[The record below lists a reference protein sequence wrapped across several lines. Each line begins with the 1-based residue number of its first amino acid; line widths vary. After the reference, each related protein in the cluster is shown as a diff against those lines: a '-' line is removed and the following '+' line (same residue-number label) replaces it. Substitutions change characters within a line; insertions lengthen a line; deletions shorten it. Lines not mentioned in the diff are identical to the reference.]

1 MESIKQQVVRYSL
14 TALLVLL
21 VSPAWASV
29 GYAEGESLRVTGT
42 NVIMRSEPWRGAPV
56 VRTLDEYDHLT
67 FIGEYTVEPITV
79 TVRGES
85 VTEPFLRVRADNG
98 DEGWVFG
105 GLVASDTGANLL
117 PQKLELL
124 SPGDTEDDIIRY
136 YGRDYVAHDHRMTSS
151 ATRELLDI
159 LGTRRA
165 WEYYYF
171 RAGEGVAFGLED
183 GVIQSILVRQDEFGD
198 ELETYWRT
206 IDGYLN
212 HPLRPEC
219 HETPDSSN
227 CDDYLL

>member
-1 MESIKQQVVRYSL
+1 MKL
-14 TALLVLL
+14 TVLWSSFVLL
-21 VSPAWASV
+21 ISMWSSSVWGQVS
-29 GYAEGESLRVTGT
+29 YADGESLRVIGST
-42 NVIMRSEPWRGAPV
+42 VIMRAEPYQGAPV
-56 VRTLDEYDHLT
+56 VRTLDEYDHLV
-67 FIGEYTVEPITV
+67 FVGEYTVDPITV
-79 TVRGES
+79 TVRGER
-85 VTEPFLRVRADNG
+85 VTEPYLRVRADNG

-117 PQKLELL
+117 PQKLALL
-124 SPGDTEDDIIRY
+124 SPGDSEDDIIRY

-151 ATRELLDI
+151 VTRNLLDK
-159 LGTRRA
+159 LGTQRA

-183 GVIQSILVRQDEFGD
+183 GEIQSILVRQDEFGD

-206 IDGYLN
+206 IEGYLN

-219 HETPDSSN
+219 HQRPDSSS